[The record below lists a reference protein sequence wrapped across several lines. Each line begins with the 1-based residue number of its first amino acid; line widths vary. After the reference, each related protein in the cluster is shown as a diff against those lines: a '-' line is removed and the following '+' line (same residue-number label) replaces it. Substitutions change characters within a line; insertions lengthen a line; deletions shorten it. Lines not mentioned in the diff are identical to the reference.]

1 MITSN
6 RYSMSVKELVTRL
19 SVLLVVCAFAVSAK
33 AFVAQPSYMDGGMGF
48 IIQVESG
55 DALDGGGSSATEAIY
70 GDKSITP
77 ATCEQGVYKDSSSGK
92 LFLRYQSPGGAPG
105 DVWLSD
111 ITKAQI
117 RTDAGVS
124 LSGTEFT
131 QLKNSY
137 PNLNYLYLQNA
148 AVANATVNGD
158 SNALKN
164 LNGISQLKTIVFPA
178 INGLIIPAQ
187 TFKNNQTL
195 ETVIFPDLE
204 SGTYELYSEA
214 FMGSNLKSVSLG
226 KGFITQIE
234 TNPDSE
240 SGKFV
245 FANCDNLTTVVL
257 DDHIETLGVEMFYH
271 THGLKYLVLP
281 DQLRK
286 VGSLCFK
293 ESGIETITIPDH
305 LNIPAYAQIFQGCI
319 YLRDIYVEADEL
331 HCGYQ
336 GLMEEDQTMNF
347 AWQGGEGGV
356 QTYSTSDY
364 VSQGKYNKDPN
375 SDWNGYSYTIPIL
388 HYVGTEKAKAN
399 YRCPA
404 WLHFNGTNPED
415 GTTWPTQ
422 GDIGAKNT
430 GWSSLKW
437 LDEHGVTWSGRTIYS
452 GYNGTYEWT
461 AFAGEYASSTGDYT
475 GWRQF
480 MIGGNTLKQ
489 QDIFYDNR
497 VKEYRWYTI
506 CLPIDMTKA
515 QFESAYGIG
524 AALNKFSG
532 ANYDDKKNLIT
543 LEFNDPETVDGDG
556 IYLKRHVPYMIHPAK
571 LNLTKRKVLKNGNV
585 EGEVEYKTDNEGEI
599 MTEEMIAVYG
609 VRSDLLVKWDD
620 RMDDNAISAVVSE
633 NEGYLSDKAV
643 TKNLTVPG
651 KDFNMDYTFVG
662 DYKGAELYGSTK
674 TLGNAAT
681 IPEGAYYLGYTEGK
695 YPLGFYYSSGRQNWV
710 PYCAAILRKDNS
722 SASAGAKANYLNVDM
737 FNTSEIEVTPTG
749 IPTISIPVVR
759 TDNKVY
765 NLNGQVVRANAD
777 DLNGLDKGIYIVGGK
792 KIMVK

>member
-1 MITSN
+1 M
-6 RYSMSVKELVTRL
+6 KK
-19 SVLLVVCAFAVSAK
+19 VLLFTVAVLFALVAK
-33 AFVAQPSYMDGGMGF
+33 GMIAQPSYMDGAMGF

-77 ATCEQGVYKDSSSGK
+77 ATCEQGVYKDSSTGN

-137 PNLNYLYLQNA
+137 PNLNYLNLQNA
-148 AVANATVNGD
+148 AVENATTTAAT
-158 SNALKN
+158 NALKK
-164 LNGISQLKTIVFPA
+164 LNEISQLKTIVFPA
-178 INGLIIPAQ
+178 IDGLIIPAQ
-187 TFKNNQTL
+187 TFDNNQTL
-195 ETVIFPDLE
+195 ETAIFPDQEGSYQL
-204 SGTYELYSEA
+204 YEAA
-214 FMGSNLKSVSLG
+214 FNNSNLKSVSLG
-226 KGFITQIE
+226 KGFCTDLE
-234 TNPDSE
+234 TDPNNST
-240 SGKFV
+240 SGKSA
-245 FANCDNLTTVVL
+245 FANCNNLSTVVL
-257 DDHIETLGVEMFYH
+257 DDNIRTLGSQMFFH
-271 THGLKYLVLP
+271 TPKLEYLLLP
-281 DQLRK
+281 AELRK

-293 ESGIETITIPDH
+293 EAGLRTITIPDH
-305 LNIPAYAQIFQGCI
+305 LSIPAGTQMFQGCTN
-319 YLRDIYVEADEL
+319 LRDIYVEADNVP
-331 HCGYQ
+331 CGYQ
-336 GLMEEDQTMNF
+336 GLMEENQTMNF
-347 AWQGGEGGV
+347 NWQGGKNGE
-356 QTYSTSDY
+356 QTFSTSDY
-364 VSQGKYNKDPN
+364 VATSNYNGTP
-375 SDWNGYSYTIPIL
+375 YTIPIL
-388 HYVGTEKAKAN
+388 HYVGTENAKAN
-399 YRCPA
+399 YRTPA

-422 GDIGAKNT
+422 GDIEHKTT
-430 GWSSLKW
+430 GWSTLDW
-437 LDEHGVTWSGRTIYS
+437 LDERGVTYDSRDIYS
-452 GYNGTYEWT
+452 NYNGTYEWT
-461 AFAGEYASSTGDYT
+461 AFAGEWADQNNPYV

-524 AALNKFSG
+524 AALNEFSG
-532 ANYDDKKNLIT
+532 ANYDKEKNLIT
-543 LEFNDPETVDGDG
+543 LEFNTPATVDGDG
-556 IYLKRHVPYMIHPAK
+556 NYLKRHVPYMIHPAK
-571 LNLTKRKVLKNGNV
+571 LNFTKRKVLINGTV
-585 EGEVEYKTDNEGEI
+585 AGEVQYNTVNGEI
-599 MTEEMIAVYG
+599 MTEDMIAIYG

-620 RMDDNAISAVVSE
+620 RMDDNAISAVVAE
-633 NEGYLSDKAV
+633 NEDSLSANKV
-643 TKNLTVPG
+643 TFNLTVSD

-674 TLGNAAT
+674 TLGSADK

-722 SASAGAKANYLNVDM
+722 SASAGAKVNFIDVDM
-737 FNTSEIEVTPTG
+737 YNTSKIDVTPTG

-765 NLNGQVVRANAD
+765 NLNGQVVRANAE

>member
-1 MITSN
+1 M
-6 RYSMSVKELVTRL
+6 KK
-19 SVLLVVCAFAVSAK
+19 VLLFTVAVLFALVAK
-33 AFVAQPSYMDGGMGF
+33 GMIAQPSYMDGAMGF

-70 GDKSITP
+70 GDESITP
-77 ATCEQGVYKDSSSGK
+77 ATCEQGVYKDSSTGN

-137 PNLNYLYLQNA
+137 PNLNYLNLQNA
-148 AVANATVNGD
+148 AVEDATTTAAT
-158 SNALKN
+158 NALKK
-164 LNGISQLKTIVFPA
+164 LNEISQLKTIVFPA
-178 INGLIIPAQ
+178 IDGLIIPAQ

-204 SGTYELYSEA
+204 SGTYELYCEA
-214 FMGSNLKSVSLG
+214 FMGSRLKSVSLG

-245 FANCDNLTTVVL
+245 FANCDNLSIVVL
-257 DDHIETLGVEMFYH
+257 DDHIETLGEEMFYH

-293 ESGIETITIPDH
+293 ESGLETITIPDH
-305 LNIPAYAQIFQGCI
+305 LSIPAGTQMFQGCI

-347 AWQGGEGGV
+347 RWKGGEGGV

-364 VSQGKYNKDPN
+364 ESTSVYNKDPQ

-388 HYVGTEKAKAN
+388 HYVGTEKAKEN
-399 YRCPA
+399 YRTPA
-404 WLHFNGTNPED
+404 WLHFSGTDPED
-415 GTTWPTQ
+415 GTTWPTAQ
-422 GDIGAKNT
+422 NIEMKNN
-430 GWSSLKW
+430 GWSSQAY
-437 LDEHGVTWSGRTIYS
+437 LDAHDASTNPWYTP
-452 GYNGTYEWT
+452 YEWL
-461 AFAGEYASSTGDYT
+461 AFSGDYADQNGDYT

-524 AALNKFSG
+524 AALNEFSG
-532 ANYDDKKNLIT
+532 ANYDESKNLIT
-543 LEFNDPETVDGDG
+543 LEFNTPATEDNKGN
-556 IYLKRHVPYMIHPAK
+556 YLKRHVPYMIHPAK
-571 LNLTKRKVLKNGNV
+571 LNLTKRKVLENGTV
-585 EGEVEYKTDNEGEI
+585 VGEVQYKTVNGEI

-620 RMDDNAISAVVSE
+620 RMDDNAISAVVAE
-633 NEGYLSDKAV
+633 NEDSLSANKV
-643 TKNLTVPG
+643 TFNLTVSD

-674 TLGNAAT
+674 TLGSADK
-681 IPEGAYYLGYTEGK
+681 IPEGAYYLGYTKGK

-722 SASAGAKANYLNVDM
+722 SASAGAKVNFIDVDM
-737 FNTSEIEVTPTG
+737 YNTSKIDVTPTG
-749 IPTISIPVVR
+749 IPTISIPVIR

-765 NLNGQVVRANAD
+765 NLNGQVVRANAE

>member
-1 MITSN
+1 M
-6 RYSMSVKELVTRL
+6 KK
-19 SVLLVVCAFAVSAK
+19 VLLFTVAVLFALVAK
-33 AFVAQPSYMDGGMGF
+33 GMIAQPSYMDGGMGF

-70 GDKSITP
+70 GDESITP
-77 ATCEQGVYKDSSSGK
+77 ATCEQGVYKDSSTGN

-137 PNLNYLYLQNA
+137 PNLNYLNLQNA
-148 AVANATVNGD
+148 AVENATVNGD
-158 SNALKN
+158 TNALKK
-164 LNGISQLKTIVFPA
+164 LNEITQLKTIVFPA
-178 INGLIIPAQ
+178 INGLIIPNEA
-187 TFKNNQTL
+187 FKGNGTL
-195 ETVIFPDLE
+195 ETAIFPDLE
-204 SGTYELYSEA
+204 TGGYQLGENA
-214 FMGSNLKSVSLG
+214 FEGSSLKSVSLG
-226 KGFITQIE
+226 KGFCTDLE
-234 TNPDSE
+234 TNPNNST
-240 SGKFV
+240 SGKSA
-245 FANCDNLTTVVL
+245 FANCINLSTVVL
-257 DDHIETLGVEMFYH
+257 DDNIRTLGTQMFFH
-271 THGLKYLVLP
+271 TPKLEYLLLP
-281 DQLRK
+281 AELRK

-293 ESGIETITIPDH
+293 EAGLRTITIPDH
-305 LNIPAYAQIFQGCI
+305 LSIPAGTQMFQGCTN
-319 YLRDIYVEADEL
+319 LRDIYVEADNVP
-331 HCGYQ
+331 CGYQ
-336 GLMEEDQTMNF
+336 GLMEENQTMNF
-347 AWQGGEGGV
+347 NWQGGENGE
-356 QTYSTSDY
+356 QTFSTSDY
-364 VSQGKYNKDPN
+364 VATSNYNGTP
-375 SDWNGYSYTIPIL
+375 YTIPIL
-388 HYVGTEKAKAN
+388 HYVGTENAKAN
-399 YRCPA
+399 YRTPA

-422 GDIGAKNT
+422 GDIGHKTT
-430 GWSSLKW
+430 GWSTLEW
-437 LDEHGVTWSGRTIYS
+437 LDERGVTYDSRDIYS
-452 GYNGTYEWT
+452 GYNGTHEWT
-461 AFAGEYASSTGDYT
+461 AFAGEWADQNNPYV

-489 QDIFYDNR
+489 QDIFYDHR

-524 AALNKFSG
+524 AALNEFSG
-532 ANYDDKKNLIT
+532 ANYDESKNLIT
-543 LEFNDPETVDGDG
+543 LEFNTPATVDEDG
-556 IYLKRHVPYMIHPAK
+556 NYLKRHVPYMIHPAK
-571 LNLTKRKVLKNGNV
+571 LNFTKRKVLINGTV
-585 EGEVEYKTDNEGEI
+585 AGEVQYNTVNGEI
-599 MTEEMIAVYG
+599 MTEDMIAIYG
-609 VRSDLLVKWDD
+609 VRSDLMVKWDD
-620 RMDDNAISAVVSE
+620 RMDDNAISAVVAE
-633 NEGYLSDKAV
+633 NEDYLSDCAV
-643 TKNLTVPG
+643 TKNLTVSD
-651 KDFNMDYTFVG
+651 KNFNMDYTFVG

-674 TLGNAAT
+674 TLGSADK

-722 SASAGAKANYLNVDM
+722 SASAGAKVNFIDVDM
-737 FNTSEIEVTPTG
+737 YNTSKIDVTPTG

-765 NLNGQVVRANAD
+765 NLNGQVVRANAE

>member
-1 MITSN
+1 M
-6 RYSMSVKELVTRL
+6 KK
-19 SVLLVVCAFAVSAK
+19 VLLFTVAVLFALVAK
-33 AFVAQPSYMDGGMGF
+33 GMIAQPSYMDGGMGF
-48 IIQVESG
+48 IIQVESD

-70 GDKSITP
+70 GDESITP
-77 ATCEQGVYKDSSSGK
+77 ATCEQGVYKDSSTGN

-105 DVWLSD
+105 DVWLSE
-111 ITKAQI
+111 ITKLQI
-117 RTDAGVS
+117 RTADGVT
-124 LSGTEFT
+124 LTGALLD
-131 QLKNSY
+131 QLKNHY
-137 PNLNYLYLQNA
+137 PNLNYLNLQNA
-148 AVANATVNGD
+148 AVENATTTAAT
-158 SNALKN
+158 NALKK
-164 LNGISQLKTIVFPA
+164 LNEISQLKTIVFPA
-178 INGLIIPAQ
+178 IDGLIIPAQ

-204 SGTYELYSEA
+204 SGTYELYCEA
-214 FMGSNLKSVSLG
+214 FMGSKLKSVSLG

-245 FANCDNLTTVVL
+245 FANCDSLSTVVL
-257 DDHIETLGVEMFYH
+257 DDHIETLGEEMFYH

-286 VGSLCFK
+286 VGTLCFK
-293 ESGIETITIPDH
+293 ESGLETVTIPDH
-305 LNIPAYAQIFQGCI
+305 LSIPTDAQIFQGCV

-331 HCGYQ
+331 QCGYQ
-336 GLMEEDQTMNF
+336 GLMEMNQTMNF
-347 AWQGGEGGV
+347 SWIGGEGGA
-356 QTYSTSDY
+356 QTFSRSDY
-364 VSQGKYNKDPN
+364 SANGKWSEAG
-375 SDWNGYSYTIPIL
+375 SDWDGYSYTIPIL
-388 HYVGTEKAKAN
+388 HYVGTEKAKEN
-399 YRCPA
+399 YRTPA

-415 GTTWPTQ
+415 GTTWPTA
-422 GDIGAKNT
+422 GDIGHKEN
-430 GWSSLKW
+430 GWSSLEW
-437 LDEHGVTWSGRTIYS
+437 LQEQDPNITDIYQGYHGQHEWKAFTYPYS
-452 GYNGTYEWT
+452 DYNGT
-461 AFAGEYASSTGDYT
+461 YT

-524 AALNKFSG
+524 AALNEFSG
-532 ANYDDKKNLIT
+532 ANYDESKNLIT
-543 LEFNDPETVDGDG
+543 LEFNTPATEDNKGN
-556 IYLKRHVPYMIHPAK
+556 YLKRHVPYMIHPAK
-571 LNLTKRKVLKNGNV
+571 LNLTKRKVLENGTV
-585 EGEVEYKTDNEGEI
+585 VGEVQYKTVNGEI

-620 RMDDNAISAVVSE
+620 RMDDNAISAVVAE
-633 NEGYLSDKAV
+633 NEDSLSANKV
-643 TKNLTVPG
+643 TFNLTVSD

-674 TLGNAAT
+674 TLGSADK
-681 IPEGAYYLGYTEGK
+681 IPEGAYYLGYTKDK

-722 SASAGAKANYLNVDM
+722 SASAGAKVNFIDVDM
-737 FNTSEIEVTPTG
+737 YNTSKIDVTPTG

-765 NLNGQVVRANAD
+765 NLNGQVVRANAE